1 MDFAEVKNQL
11 TDQLNQINEQISRFF
26 GFVIN
31 KLKNYKNLSLGEQI
45 AYPVVGAGFLLIL
58 ISIIMF
64 IL

>member
-11 TDQLNQINEQISRFF
+11 TGQLSQINGQISHFF

-45 AYPVVGAGFLLIL
+45 AYPLIGAGFLLIL
-58 ISIIMF
+58 ASIIMF